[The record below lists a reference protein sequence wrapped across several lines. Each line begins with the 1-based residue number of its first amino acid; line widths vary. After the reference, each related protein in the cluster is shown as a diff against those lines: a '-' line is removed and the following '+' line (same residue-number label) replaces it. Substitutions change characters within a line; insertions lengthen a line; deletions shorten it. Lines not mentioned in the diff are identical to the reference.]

1 MVVENRQP
9 WLWDSSN
16 VSLWNKAGK
25 QDHTEMDKKI
35 NDVIILLCKGITNR
49 KLYFSNHPKVI
60 SYAAN
65 FLKEL
70 TAFFEQSEKDAFFIG
85 VIDGH
90 FVYNG
95 QRLFGPTI
103 VGKQLIQF
111 IEKLQCGGISFHKG
125 LTVADITRFMDLT
138 DSLTTP
144 LENLHQV
151 RQLFEQQGIQS
162 ITIAGH
168 YSDQPGIG
176 SPDNKRPWEGQETG
190 GFLQS
195 PALIYQALFDV
206 VTRAHGD
213 AAFNREIDVDGA
225 RSVSEFL
232 LRFTQSNFADV
243 MQYIHYPDFDSYTI
257 GHSVRVSSIA
267 VFIGMMMNWPE
278 ENILA
283 MGTAA
288 ILHDVGKSKIPS
300 EILYKVGLLDDE
312 EFHLIKDHPRLGSEL
327 LLAQKNSSPLD
338 IAAAWGHHQ
347 RHDGKGYPSRPFWA
361 PRSPAIA
368 LLQICDVFEALT
380 AVRPYK
386 QAMDPRHAF
395 SLMIN
400 DTGAFHPGLLSAF
413 ISFIGIYPP
422 GTYVELSDG
431 RTGMVT
437 GAGDI
442 VDRPKVRITMLQDGT
457 SLKEEEQYH
466 VNLGARESNGIEIK
480 QLLLNYMDTG
490 S

>member
-1 MVVENRQP
+1 M
-9 WLWDSSN
+9 
-16 VSLWNKAGK
+16 
-25 QDHTEMDKKI
+25 EMDKKI
-35 NDVIILLCKGITNR
+35 NDVIIFLCKGITNR

-70 TAFFEQSEKDAFFIG
+70 TTFFELSEKDVFFIG

-95 QRLFGPTI
+95 RRLFGPTI
-103 VGKQLIQF
+103 VGRQLIQF

-125 LTVADITRFMDLT
+125 VTVADITRFMDLT

-144 LENLHQV
+144 MENLHQV
-151 RQLFEQQGIQS
+151 RQLFDQQGIQS

-176 SPDNKRPWEGQETG
+176 SPESKRPWEGQETG
-190 GFLQS
+190 SFLRS
-195 PALIYQALFDV
+195 PALVYQALFDV

-232 LRFTQSNFADV
+232 LHFTQSSFADV

-267 VFIGMMMNWPE
+267 VFMGMMMNWPE

-288 ILHDVGKSKIPS
+288 ILHDVGKSKIPP
-300 EILYKVGLLDDE
+300 EILYKEDLLADE
-312 EFHLIKDHPRLGSEL
+312 EYHLIQDHPRLGSEL
-327 LLAQKNSSPLD
+327 LLAQKNSSTLD

-347 RHDGKGYPSRPFWA
+347 RHDGKGYPPRPSWA

-386 QAMDPRHAF
+386 QAMDPRQAF

-400 DTGAFHPGLLSAF
+400 DNGAFHPGLLSAF

-422 GTYVELSDG
+422 GTHVELSDG

-437 GAGDI
+437 GAGEA
-442 VDRPKVRITMLQDGT
+442 VDRPKLRITMQKDGT
-457 SLKEEEQYH
+457 LLKNEEQYQFD
-466 VNLGARESNGIEIK
+466 LGAEENNGVEVNR
-480 QLLLNYMDTG
+480 LLLNYMDTG

>member
-1 MVVENRQP
+1 
-9 WLWDSSN
+9 
-16 VSLWNKAGK
+16 
-25 QDHTEMDKKI
+25 MDKKI
-35 NDVIILLCKGITNR
+35 NDVIILLCKGIANR
-49 KLYFSNHPKVI
+49 KLYFSSHPKVV

-70 TAFFEQSEKDAFFIG
+70 TTFFELSEKEDFFIG

-103 VGKQLIQF
+103 VGRQLIQF

-125 LTVADITRFMDLT
+125 LTVADITGFMDLT
-138 DSLTTP
+138 DGLTTP
-144 LENLHQV
+144 LENLHQA
-151 RQLFEQQGIQS
+151 RELFEQQDIQS
-162 ITIAGH
+162 ITIAGQ

-176 SPDNKRPWEGQETG
+176 SPDNKRPWEGQKTV

-267 VFIGMMMNWPE
+267 VFLSMMMNWPE

-283 MGTAA
+283 VGTAA
-288 ILHDVGKSKIPS
+288 ILHDVGKSKIPP
-300 EILYKVGLLDDE
+300 EILYKKGSLSDE
-312 EFHLIKDHPRLGSEL
+312 EFRLIQDHPRLGSEL

-347 RHDGKGYPSRPFWA
+347 RHDGKGYPPRPSWA
-361 PRSPAIA
+361 IRSPAIA

-380 AVRPYK
+380 AIRPYK
-386 QAMDPRHAF
+386 QAMDPQHAF

-422 GTYVELSDG
+422 GTNVELSDG

-437 GAGDI
+437 GAGHI
-442 VDRPKVRITMLQDGT
+442 VDKPKVRITMRQDGNP
-457 SLKEEEQYH
+457 LKTEEQYH
-466 VNLGARESNGIEIK
+466 VDLGARESAGIEIK
-480 QLLLNYMDTG
+480 RLLLDDMKTG
-490 S
+490 SQPLNLYP